1 MGDRVATRATLCVHK
16 LTRRR
21 EPGMGLFDRLKKS
34 AEDAKDKATDLA
46 EGHGDE
52 AKDAIDKAAD
62 FASDKTDHD
71 TTIDK
76 GADAAKDAID
86 KLAGDD
92 TPK

>member
-1 MGDRVATRATLCVHK
+1 
-16 LTRRR
+16 
-21 EPGMGLFDRLKKS
+21 MGLFDRFKKT
-34 AEDAKDKATDLA
+34 ADDVKDKATDLA
-46 EGHGDE
+46 EVHGDE
-52 AKDAIDKAAD
+52 A
-62 FASDKTDHD
+62 KTDHD